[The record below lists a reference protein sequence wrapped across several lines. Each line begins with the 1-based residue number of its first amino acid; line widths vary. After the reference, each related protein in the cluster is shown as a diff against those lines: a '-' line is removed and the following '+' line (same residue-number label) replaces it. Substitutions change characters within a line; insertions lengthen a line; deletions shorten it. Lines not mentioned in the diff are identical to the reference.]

1 MVNLLEV
8 SDLRKVYEGPDGGVE
23 ALQGVTFSVSRG
35 DFVAVRG
42 PSGCGKSTLLHILGA
57 MERPTGGSVRF
68 DGQEIRSLHS
78 DGLARLRRRQIGFVF
93 QEFNLFPTLTVLEN
107 VMLPLTL
114 DGAAEQ
120 QARRR
125 AALLLEEVG
134 LADRSK
140 HFPAQ
145 LSGGEMQ
152 RVAVARA
159 VAAQPG
165 LLLADEPTGNLDSEN
180 GRRVMQLLG
189 GLNRSLR
196 LTVLLATHSDEAAS
210 HAASW
215 LVLRDGRLVAQGD
228 NPQSEK
234 SP

>member
-1 MVNLLEV
+1 MNLLEV
-8 SDLRKVYEGPDGGVE
+8 CGLRKVYEGPDGGVE
-23 ALQGVTFSVSRG
+23 ALRGVTFSISRG

-57 MERPTGGSVRF
+57 MERPTQGSVRF
-68 DGQEIRSLHS
+68 DGQELRNLGLE
-78 DGLARLRRRQIGFVF
+78 GLARLRRRQIGFVF

-107 VMLPLTL
+107 TMLPLTL
-114 DGAAEQ
+114 DGLAEH
-120 QARRR
+120 QARQRA
-125 AALLLEEVG
+125 AALLEQVG

-180 GRRVMQLLG
+180 GRRVMQLLSDLNQ
-189 GLNRSLR
+189 GLQ
-196 LTVLLATHSDEAAS
+196 LTIVVATHSDEAAS
-210 HAASW
+210 RASRSIF
-215 LVLRDGRLVAQGD
+215 LRDGRLVDQDGSTSRE
-228 NPQSEK
+228 NCP
-234 SP
+234 

>member
-1 MVNLLEV
+1 MNFLEV
-8 SDLRKVYEGPDGGVE
+8 SGLRKVYEGPDGGVE
-23 ALQGVTFSVSRG
+23 ALRAVTFSVSRG

-57 MERPTGGSVRF
+57 MERPTEGSVCL
-68 DGQEIRSLHS
+68 DGQELRNLGL
-78 DGLARLRRRQIGFVF
+78 DALARLRRRQIGFVF

-107 VMLPLTL
+107 AMLPLTL

-125 AALLLEEVG
+125 AAAILEQIG
-134 LADRSK
+134 LADRAK

-159 VAAQPG
+159 VAAGPG

-180 GRRVMQLLG
+180 GRRVMRLLSE
-189 GLNRSLR
+189 LNHTMQ
-196 LTVLLATHSDEAAS
+196 LTVLLATHSEEAAG
-210 HAASW
+210 HATRS
-215 LVLRDGRLVAQGD
+215 LFLRDGRLLDQEGIKD
-228 NPQSEK
+228 SEK
-234 SP
+234 NP

>member
-1 MVNLLEV
+1 MANLLEV
-8 SDLRKVYEGPDGGVE
+8 RDLRKVYEGPDGGVE
-23 ALQGVTFSVSRG
+23 ALRGVTFSVGRG

-57 MERPTGGSVRF
+57 MECPTEGDVRF
-68 DGQEIRSLHS
+68 DGLELGSLHS

-125 AALLLEEVG
+125 AARLLEEVG

-180 GRRVMQLLG
+180 GRRVMQLLS
-189 GLNRSLR
+189 GLNRSLQ

-210 HAASW
+210 HAARW
-215 LVLRDGRLVAQGD
+215 LLLRDGRLVAQGE
-228 NPQSEK
+228 NPQSET